1 LISILFRYSVYR
13 NKIANKTQALGTAP
27 VLDQCFDIA
36 IVGGGINGCG
46 IARDAAGRGWSVILC
61 EKSDLAAGTSSWSTK
76 LIHGGLRYL
85 ENYEFRLVRE
95 ALGEREVLWSI
106 APHIIRPLRFVLPY
120 RKGLRPAWMLRL
132 GLFLYDHIGG
142 RKKLPGTRTL
152 DLTTDP
158 AGLPLHPGKFRLAF
172 EYSDCRVDDARLV
185 VLNARDAAD
194 RGAEICCRTEV
205 EGAERSSGVWTLQLR
220 DVNSGERRTVRART
234 IVNAAGP
241 WVEDV
246 RSRCAGLPARAHTRL
261 VQGSHI
267 VVRRLFNHDR
277 AYILQNPDNRIVFA
291 IPYDRDF
298 TLIGTT
304 DHDFEG
310 DPNAPTATPEEID
323 YLCRTVSESFEHPI
337 DAKDVIWSYAG
348 VRPLYDDGTSD
359 AKAATRDY
367 VLELDARS
375 DAPAVVSI
383 FGGKITTYRRLA
395 EEVIDRLVPFLPP
408 GIQAKAWTANAPLPG
423 GDFAVEGI
431 NELEQQIART
441 YPFLAADHV
450 SRLVAAY
457 GTQVTS
463 VLGPV
468 ADQRS
473 LGHDFGASLS
483 EAEVRYLVAREW
495 AQTAEDIV
503 WRRTK
508 LGLRLTPQQIQAL
521 GQWLAES
528 PGGQKARQELRA
540 AP

>member
-205 EGAERSSGVWTLQLR
+205 VRAERSSGVWTLALR

-395 EEVIDRLVPFLPP
+395 EEVIDRLVPFLPR

-431 NELEQQIART
+431 KELEQQIART

-473 LGHDFGASLS
+473 LGRDFGASLS

-528 PGGQKARQELRA
+528 PGGQKAQQELRA

>member
-13 NKIANKTQALGTAP
+13 NKIANKTQALGDGAL
-27 VLDQCFDIA
+27 LDQCFDIA

-61 EKSDLAAGTSSWSTK
+61 EKGDLAAGTSSWSTK

-95 ALGEREVLWSI
+95 ALSEREVLWSI

-120 RKGLRPAWMLRL
+120 REGLRPAWMLRL

-152 DLTTDP
+152 DLTADP

-205 EGAERSSGVWTLQLR
+205 EGAERSFGVWTLQLR
-220 DVNSGERRTVRART
+220 DLNSGEQRTVRART

-241 WVEDV
+241 WVEKV

-267 VVRRLFNHDR
+267 VVRKLFDHDR

-304 DHDFEG
+304 DRDFDG
-310 DPNAPTATPEEID
+310 DPSNATATPDEVD
-323 YLCRTVSESFEHPI
+323 YLCRAASESFEHAIQPQ
-337 DAKDVIWSYAG
+337 DVIWSYAG

-375 DAPAVVSI
+375 DAPAIVSI

-395 EEVIDRLVPFLPP
+395 EEVIDRLRPFLPN
-408 GIQAKAWTANAPLPG
+408 GVRSKTWTAKAPLPG
-423 GDFAVEGI
+423 GDFAVEGVT
-431 NELEQQIART
+431 ELEQRIAST

-457 GTQVTS
+457 GTRVTS
-463 VLGPV
+463 VLGPA

-473 LGHDFGASLS
+473 LGRDFGASLS
-483 EAEVRYLVAREW
+483 EAEVRYLIAEEW

-508 LGLRLTPQQIQAL
+508 LGLRLTSEQMQAL
-521 GQWLAES
+521 RRWLAENR
-528 PGGQKARQELRA
+528 GGRESRQELRA